1 MSNKHVWT
9 NHQQNRLVDMA
20 MAGESAK
27 KIAFTIGVTEKQ
39 AADKICSLRRNGLDI
54 PYRST
59 KRPWPQEEREAFIR
73 MWNDGVSTDE
83 IAKALGR
90 TVKMITAKAS
100 RLRGKGL
107 QIEPK
112 KRMTTP
118 KRVLPARVVTQYV
131 CSYSGVSKQALE
143 SRSTKRKTVNFRH
156 IVLALCYRYS
166 GNSMQ
171 SIGRMFG
178 GRHHST
184 VFESIKIAAKKF
196 PREMAEIESQMF
208 PMKVAAE

>member
-1 MSNKHVWT
+1 MSNKHCWT
-9 NHQQNRLVDMA
+9 NFEENRLIEMA
-20 MAGESAK
+20 KRGESAK
-27 KIAFTIGVTEKQ
+27 QIAFKIGVTEKQ
-39 AADKICSLRRNGLDI
+39 AADKICGLRRHGIDI

-59 KRPWPQEEREAFIR
+59 KSPWPKEEREALIR
-73 MWNDGVSTDE
+73 MWNDGVPTDQ
-83 IAKALGR
+83 IAEALGR

-107 QIEPK
+107 QVEPK

-118 KRVLPARVVTQYV
+118 KRVMPAKVITQYV
-131 CSYSGVSKQALE
+131 CSFSGLSRDDLA
-143 SRSTKRKTVNFRH
+143 SRSTKRKIVKFRH

-171 SIGRMFG
+171 TIGNMFG

-184 VFESIKIAAKKF
+184 VFDSIKIAAQKF

-208 PMKVAAE
+208 AMREAAE